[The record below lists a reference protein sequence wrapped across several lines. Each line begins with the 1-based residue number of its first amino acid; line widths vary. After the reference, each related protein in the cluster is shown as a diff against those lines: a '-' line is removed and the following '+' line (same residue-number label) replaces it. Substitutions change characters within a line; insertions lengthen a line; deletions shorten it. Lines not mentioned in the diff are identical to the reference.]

1 LDICRCIEYYYVYV
15 LLSEVDG
22 QFYTGYT
29 EDLNARLKKHNNGL
43 VKSTTNRKPL
53 KLTYWEGCFNQQD
66 VTRREKYLKS
76 GNGKI
81 YIKSRLRNYFENP
94 TAERS

>member
-1 LDICRCIEYYYVYV
+1 MGNYYVYV

-29 EDLNARLKKHNNGL
+29 KDLNARLEKHNSGL
-43 VKSTTNRKPL
+43 VKSTTTRKPL
-53 KLTYWEGCFNQQD
+53 RLIYWEGCLNQQD
-66 VTRREKYLKS
+66 ATRREKYLKS

-94 TAERS
+94 TG